1 MIHLNVC
8 HPATGEPGWDRME
21 IDMNSRSFRNDRYL
35 LLEDNSWHEW
45 KSSSDGKSTFYRPHG
60 ETSGNWTDNS
70 VLTNEQVLDRKSTVT
85 SSYQI
90 GYFSKGQF
98 WANAVVGDLFEAIE
112 KKNPLDDERRE
123 CTRLSEALEPYWG
136 SSNRTEWPRTMK
148 PIPPVL
154 VRWRAAADGCAREQ
168 LRNGDAAELL
178 TSPLFD
184 SIGPVSVSVGTH
196 MGMLSL

>member
-35 LLEDNSWHEW
+35 LMEDNSWHDW

-60 ETSGNWTDNS
+60 ETSGNWTDSS

-112 KKNPLDDERRE
+112 KKKWADKHFQMENHIVKV
-123 CTRLSEALEPYWG
+123 TSGVAY
-136 SSNRTEWPRTMK
+136 TEVK
-148 PIPPVL
+148 FEEKSQV
-154 VRWRAAADGCAREQ
+154 
-168 LRNGDAAELL
+168 
-178 TSPLFD
+178 D
-184 SIGPVSVSVGTH
+184 SV
-196 MGMLSL
+196 

>member
-8 HPATGEPGWDRME
+8 HPGTGEPGWDRME
-21 IDMNSRSFRNDRYL
+21 IDTNSRSFRDERYL

-45 KSSSDGKSTFYRPHG
+45 KSSSDGKRTYYRPHG

-70 VLTNEQVLDRKSTVT
+70 VLTNEQALDRKSTVT

-112 KKNPLDDERRE
+112 KKKWADEHFKME
-123 CTRLSEALEPYWG
+123 NHIVKVTSGVAY
-136 SSNRTEWPRTMK
+136 TEMK
-148 PIPPVL
+148 FEEKKQVDPV
-154 VRWRAAADGCAREQ
+154 
-168 LRNGDAAELL
+168 
-178 TSPLFD
+178 
-184 SIGPVSVSVGTH
+184 
-196 MGMLSL
+196 